1 MEILETKIL
10 LPEGNFEVKAQSFVE
25 NDRIKLRQIYHDWVN
40 LSNELQSIGGRRIN
54 VPEALSE
61 GIYCIHFN
69 SVRILDSIP
78 GANSSFD
85 CYNLDSKKR
94 IQVKACS
101 VESDLTSFGPK
112 SVWDEIYL
120 IHLYPNKKYDGKYK
134 IYLIENDLIYNH
146 KVNKNQIMKDQQSQ
160 GKRPRFSIID
170 EIIIKK
176 NIKPVIEAEL

>member
-1 MEILETKIL
+1 MEILKTKIQ
-10 LPEGNFEVKAQSFVE
+10 LPEGSFDVEAQSFVE
-25 NDRIKLRQIYHDWVN
+25 NDKIKLRQIYNDWVD
-40 LSNELQSIGGRRIN
+40 LSDELQNIGGRRIN

-61 GIYCIHFN
+61 SIFCIHFN
-69 SVRILDSIP
+69 SVRILGNIS

-85 CYNLDSKKR
+85 CYNLDNKKR

-120 IHLYPNKKYDGKYK
+120 IHLYPNKKYDGNYK

-146 KVNKNQIMKDQQSQ
+146 KVNKNQTMKDQQSQ
-160 GKRPRFSIID
+160 GKRPRFSIMKK
-170 EIIIKK
+170 IILKK
-176 NIKPVIEAEL
+176 NIKPVIEAKL